1 MEWEAVKNALNQ
13 ATSDFRAL
21 LSTGEVL
28 SLDPKDV
35 IILIEHAEKSQQLAE
50 KDAIIKKF
58 EDDAMYWYQEAEKAR
73 FMFLAAHD
81 EHKRTRKALEDAKDS
96 IQVIEAHGERP
107 WEVTSYCDRAIELI
121 DDVLGEGDKE

>member
-1 MEWEAVKNALNQ
+1 MKERLTKERLEQLKQ
-13 ATSDFRAL
+13 RYRDF
-21 LSTGEVL
+21 G
-28 SLDPKDV
+28 SLHWMDAQEIV
-35 IILIEHAEKSQQLAE
+35 IELEQVQSELTE
-50 KDAIIKKF
+50 KDATIKKF
-58 EDDAMYWYQEAEKAR
+58 EDDAMYWYREAEKAR